1 MSAAT
6 LKKQQTGNS
15 INFITLDTLIGLP
28 CRLDD
33 VEYNKLLFYF
43 TIISTLIGLDF
54 SILCVWK
61 MSCYQSVCLPIISL
75 HHSSG
80 NSHGAHIIDSY
91 K

>member
-1 MSAAT
+1 MSAAA
-6 LKKQQTGNS
+6 LKQQRTGNR

-33 VEYNKLLFYF
+33 AEYNTLLFYF
-43 TIISTLIGLDF
+43 TISLLLIELDLN
-54 SILCVWK
+54 ILCVWK
-61 MSCYQSVCLPIISL
+61 MNCYQSVFLSLISL